1 MSEVWKQWEG
11 RVADHKYQL
20 QQYLGSTDHSA
31 VFRAAVREPE
41 PRQVAVKFIS
51 ADMVNADQ
59 QLAAWNNAAKLSHR
73 NLLRVYGTGR
83 CRMEDMDLL
92 YVAME
97 YAEENL
103 AQVLPQRALT
113 VDEAREMLNSVVE
126 VLVDLHGRNLA
137 HGHIKPSN
145 ILAIGDLLKLS
156 SDTIQSPGAVRAMR
170 RVRSAYDAPEIPD
183 GPYTPAA
190 DVWSLGV
197 TLVEALTQQPALLP
211 LNEQDEPIIP
221 PELREPFLG
230 IARHCLQRNPKMR
243 WSIARIAEHLNPA
256 AAAPKAAA
264 AATASASANVGA
276 SAAAGPAATATKPS
290 VSTPP
295 PISPLNVPLSKEPAI
310 PLARLQPATSASPP
324 MPRPHMAR
332 PAVSRPPL
340 RSVPRPPRKAI
351 VLPNYVVPLL
361 VGVVVLIAIIGMSKI
376 LRRQDGPAPNTV
388 ASSVSA
394 GSTAVPAESSL
405 KPSPPAKN
413 TPDKQTTSVAEEK
426 QGPTSA
432 LPLPETPAAAPAV
445 LRSNETKPASAP
457 KTSSVALGRGDVLD
471 QILPKPS
478 TSALATIQGTVRV
491 GVRVH
496 VDEAGNVSEALL
508 DAPGP
513 SKYFADLSLK
523 AARGWVFSS
532 PEADGRD
539 VPSDWLLHFY
549 FTQSGVHA
557 TANQTKP

>member
-1 MSEVWKQWEG
+1 
-11 RVADHKYQL
+11 
-20 QQYLGSTDHSA
+20 
-31 VFRAAVREPE
+31 
-41 PRQVAVKFIS
+41 
-51 ADMVNADQ
+51 
-59 QLAAWNNAAKLSHR
+59 
-73 NLLRVYGTGR
+73 
-83 CRMEDMDLL
+83 
-92 YVAME
+92 
-97 YAEENL
+97 
-103 AQVLPQRALT
+103 
-113 VDEAREMLNSVVE
+113 
-126 VLVDLHGRNLA
+126 
-137 HGHIKPSN
+137 
-145 ILAIGDLLKLS
+145 
-156 SDTIQSPGAVRAMR
+156 
-170 RVRSAYDAPEIPD
+170 
-183 GPYTPAA
+183 
-190 DVWSLGV
+190 
-197 TLVEALTQQPALLP
+197 
-211 LNEQDEPIIP
+211 
-221 PELREPFLG
+221 
-230 IARHCLQRNPKMR
+230 
-243 WSIARIAEHLNPA
+243 
-256 AAAPKAAA
+256 
-264 AATASASANVGA
+264 
-276 SAAAGPAATATKPS
+276 
-290 VSTPP
+290 
-295 PISPLNVPLSKEPAI
+295 
-310 PLARLQPATSASPP
+310 
-324 MPRPHMAR
+324 
-332 PAVSRPPL
+332 
-340 RSVPRPPRKAI
+340 
-351 VLPNYVVPLL
+351 
-361 VGVVVLIAIIGMSKI
+361 VLIAIIGMSKI

-508 DAPGP
+508 DSPGP